1 MKVAIEQGRPWTPT
15 SKRIAP
21 KGFWESVFSALA
33 IELGLVGLV
42 IVWVIMHPPEEMQ
55 QVIPLVMSLMDAPKE
70 AQPESPKPQKIP
82 EVPPKVKVPPQVAQ
96 LAQVV
101 PEVKPVDE
109 PPPAVAKPN
118 AFSAP
123 PPLQPVAAAPVN
135 PQPPLVDPA
144 VAYNQKLSAAVQAAF
159 LVPGP
164 ATALGF
170 KGRAR
175 VEFHL
180 KDGAVSNIKIIQV
193 SGLGAVDR
201 AAIKAVEAAV
211 FPSPPASLVGKE
223 GVYQIWV
230 ACF

>member
-1 MKVAIEQGRPWTPT
+1 LNSAVDPIRQWTPT
-15 SKRIAP
+15 SKRRGP
-21 KGFWESVFSALA
+21 KGFWESAVSALA
-33 IELGLVGLV
+33 IELGVVGLA
-42 IVWVIMHPPEEMQ
+42 IVWVVMHPPEEIQ
-55 QVIPLVMSLMDAPKE
+55 QVVPLVMALMDAPKE
-70 AQPESPKPQKIP
+70 PQPEPPKPQKVP
-82 EVPPKVKVPPQVAQ
+82 EVAPKMKTPPPV
-96 LAQVV
+96 AQVV

-109 PPPAVAKPN
+109 PPPPVVAKAN

-123 PPLQPVAAAPVN
+123 PPQVQPAAPAPAAPV
-135 PQPPLVDPA
+135 PPVVDPA
-144 VAYNQKLSAAVQAAF
+144 IAYNQKLSAAVQAAF
-159 LVPGP
+159 VVPGT

-180 KDGAVSNIKIIQV
+180 KDGVVSNVKVIQA

-201 AAIKAVEAAV
+201 AALKAVEAAV
-211 FPSPPASLVGKE
+211 FPAPPAALVGKE